1 MNSIFGRIN
10 INRSPVDESL
20 FNKSIDELCIFSNVK
35 KELITD
41 SHWGFGQVLFAP
53 FKNNVDKNSD
63 INSKFIIVS
72 DSIIYNKTEILNKL
86 EISDIILND
95 DIIILKAFEK
105 WGKNCLNH
113 LLGDFSFAIWNIEKE
128 ELFCARDHFGV
139 KPFNYHFDDTSF
151 VFSSDIPGILA
162 QTDLSFSI
170 DEQYIADSISI
181 VKSEKFRTTYNEI
194 QKLPP
199 AHYLTLKNGKLEIN
213 QYWELKPQKTI
224 SKNNVEIIDEFKS
237 LLIESV
243 KCRATGKNSVGTELS
258 GGLDSSTVT
267 AIASQFTQLKTFSHV
282 LPDHLLGKIHPFKD
296 ERKFINL
303 LANYCKI
310 PEKHFITSENKTLV
324 EVIDQNVLNFKS
336 LTQQGFGVFSDH
348 LYQTAMQ
355 ENISVLL
362 SGFGG
367 DEVVTSK
374 SLGYITELAANK
386 QWKELSEDL
395 KNQSHDR
402 FQYLKTIAKY
412 KLKSK
417 LPFVSKVVALIKN
430 GKPWWFGKFNNL
442 AINRDFSD
450 RLNIKERYFSNYEKA
465 GNLSLQEKNIERIT
479 HPHVSQRLEYCLLI
493 ARKYG
498 IEYRYPL
505 LDVRLIECYLAI
517 PARLKARN
525 GIGRYAIRKAIE
537 GLVPEKIQWRNDK
550 SGATIPTVFMRTIND
565 QNRISEIINKAKS
578 NKTIKR
584 YIDLDKYEQWFH
596 KLCKRS
602 EETQKYINPGAFYNY
617 LKLILFIEKNPK
629 LFKKT

>member
-10 INRSPVDESL
+10 TNRSPVNESL
-20 FNKSIDELCIFSNVK
+20 FSKSIDELCISPSVK
-35 KELITD
+35 KELVTD
-41 SHWGFGQVLFAP
+41 SHWGFGQVIFTP

-63 INSKFIIVS
+63 INSKFTIVS
-72 DSIIYNKTEILNKL
+72 DSTIYNKTEILNAL

-105 WGKNCLNH
+105 WGKSCLNY
-113 LLGDFSFAIWNIEKE
+113 LLGDFSFALWDSEKE

-139 KPFNYHFDDTSF
+139 KSFNYYFDGESF

-162 QTDLSFSI
+162 QNDLSFSI

-181 VKSEKFRTTYNEI
+181 VKSETFRTTYNEI

-199 AHYLTLKNGKLEIN
+199 AHYLFLKNGKLEIN

-224 SKNNVEIIDEFKS
+224 SNRNNVEIIEGFKS

-243 KCRATGKNSVGTELS
+243 KARATGKNSVGTELS

-296 ERKFINL
+296 EREFINL
-303 LANYCKI
+303 LVNYCKI
-310 PEKHFITSENKTLV
+310 PKRHFVTSENKTLV
-324 EVIDQNVLNFKS
+324 EVIDQNVLDFKG

-374 SLGYITELAANK
+374 SSGYLTELAAKK
-386 QWKELSEDL
+386 QWKELSDDL
-395 KNQSHDR
+395 KNQSNGK
-402 FQYLKTIAKY
+402 FQYLKTITKY

-442 AINRDFSD
+442 AINRDFSE

-479 HPHVSQRLEYCLLI
+479 HPHVSQRLEYCSLI

-505 LDVRLIECYLAI
+505 LDKRLIEYYLAI
-517 PARLKARN
+517 PVRLKARN

-550 SGATIPTVFMRTIND
+550 SGATIPTVFMRMIND
-565 QNRISEIINKAKS
+565 QNMISEIINRAKS
-578 NKTIKR
+578 NETIKR

-596 KLCKRS
+596 KLCNSS
-602 EETQKYINPGAFYNY
+602 EDNRKYINSSDF
-617 LKLILFIEKNPK
+617 
-629 LFKKT
+629 

>member
-10 INRSPVDESL
+10 INRSPVDEYL

-53 FKNNVDKNSD
+53 FKNNIDKNSD

-72 DSIIYNKTEILNKL
+72 DSTIYNKTEILEEL
-86 EISDIILND
+86 EISDKSIND

-105 WGKNCLNH
+105 WGKDCLNY
-113 LLGDFSFAIWNIEKE
+113 LLGDFAFAIWNPEKE

-139 KPFNYHFDDTSF
+139 KSFNYYFDDESF
-151 VFSSDIPGILA
+151 VFSSDITGILA
-162 QTDLSFSI
+162 QNDLSFSI
-170 DEQYIADSISI
+170 DEQYIADTISI

-224 SKNNVEIIDEFKS
+224 SKNNVEIIEEFKS

-243 KCRATGKNSVGTELS
+243 KCRATGENSVGTELS

-267 AIASQFTQLKTFSHV
+267 AIATQFTQLKTFSHV
-282 LPDHLLGKIHPFKD
+282 LPDYLLGKIHPFID
-296 ERKFINL
+296 EREFINL

-310 PEKHFITSENKTLV
+310 PEKHFVTSENKTLI
-324 EVIDQNVLNFKS
+324 EAINQNVHDFKS
-336 LTQQGFGVFSDH
+336 LTQQGFGVFSDC
-348 LYQTAMQ
+348 LYQAAMQ

-374 SLGYITELAANK
+374 SLGYFTELAANK
-386 QWKELSEDL
+386 QWKELKIDL
-395 KNQSHDR
+395 KSQKLSR
-402 FQYLKTIAKY
+402 FQYLKTITKY
-412 KLKSK
+412 KLKSS
-417 LPFVSKVVALIKN
+417 LPFVAKVVILIKN
-430 GKPWWFGKFNNL
+430 RKPWWFGKFENL
-442 AINRDFSD
+442 AINKGFSE
-450 RLNIKERYFSNYEKA
+450 RLHIKKRYFSNYEKA
-465 GNLSLQEKNIERIT
+465 ENLSLQEKNIERIT
-479 HPHVSQRLEYCLLI
+479 HPHVSQRLEYCSLI

-537 GLVPEKIQWRNDK
+537 GLVPKKIQWRNDK

-565 QNRISEIINKAKS
+565 QNRISEIINRAKS
-578 NKTIKR
+578 NETIKR

-629 LFKKT
+629 LFKKL

>member
-10 INRSPVDESL
+10 TNRSPVNESL
-20 FNKSIDELCIFSNVK
+20 FNKSIDELCVFSHVK
-35 KELITD
+35 KNLIIKN
-41 SHWGFGQVLFAP
+41 HWGFGQVIFAP

-63 INSKFIIVS
+63 INSKFTIVS
-72 DSIIYNKTEILNKL
+72 DSTIYNKTEILEEL
-86 EISDIILND
+86 EISDISIND

-105 WGKNCLNH
+105 WGKDCLKH
-113 LLGDFSFAIWNIEKE
+113 LLGDFSFAIWDAKKE

-139 KPFNYHFDDTSF
+139 KPFNYYFDDESF

-162 QTDLSFSI
+162 QNDLSFSV

-194 QKLPP
+194 RKLPP
-199 AHYLTLKNGKLEIN
+199 AHYLFLKKGKLEIHK
-213 QYWELKPQKTI
+213 YWELKSQKTI
-224 SKNNVEIIDEFKS
+224 SNRNNVEIIEEFKS

-243 KCRATGKNSVGTELS
+243 KCMTTGQNSVGAELS

-267 AIASQFTQLKTFSHV
+267 AITSQFTQLKTFSHV

-296 ERKFINL
+296 EREFINL
-303 LANYCKI
+303 LADDCKI
-310 PEKHFITSENKTLV
+310 QEKYFITSENKTLV
-324 EVIDQNVLNFKS
+324 ETVNQNILDFKS

-355 ENISVLL
+355 ENVSVLL

-374 SLGYITELAANK
+374 SLGYITELVANK
-386 QWKELSEDL
+386 QWKELSDDL
-395 KNQSHDR
+395 KNQSR
-402 FQYLKTIAKY
+402 SKFQYLKTITKY
-412 KLKSK
+412 KLKSR
-417 LPFVSKVVALIKN
+417 LPFVAKAVILIKN
-430 GKPWWFGKFNNL
+430 RTPWWFGKFENL
-442 AINRDFSD
+442 AINRNFSE
-450 RLNIKERYFSNYEKA
+450 RLHIKKRYFSNYEKA
-465 GNLSLQEKNIERIT
+465 ENLSLQEKNIERIT
-479 HPHVSQRLEYCLLI
+479 HPHVSQRLEYCSLI

-505 LDVRLIECYLAI
+505 LDVRLIEYYLAI

-525 GIGRYAIRKAIE
+525 GIGRYAIRRAIE

-565 QNRISEIINKAKS
+565 QDRILEIINHAKS
-578 NKTIKR
+578 NETIKR

-629 LFKKT
+629 LFK